1 MTDVKNI
8 RIEDFDY
15 PLPDERIALHPL
27 EQRDACKLL
36 VANSSGKITHS
47 VFSDLPILLRP
58 DTLIVANETKVI
70 RARLE
75 FVKETGAR
83 IEIFLLEPYS
93 PHEYVKSFASTHNC
107 SWNCLVGNK
116 KRWKD
121 GSLVKEIMA
130 GERSVKLSATLV
142 DPENNIVRFSWDDQR
157 LSFAEIV
164 EMAGNI
170 PIPPYLKRE
179 SEESD
184 LRDYQ
189 TVYSHTEGSVAA
201 PTAGLH
207 FTPELIRQLK
217 QYGNEFTT
225 VTLHVGAGTFQPV
238 KSEEIGDHPMHSEW
252 ISVSRHTLRRLISA
266 MENGR
271 DILAVGTTSVRTLES
286 LPYFGVL
293 SAQDNSGETEPR
305 ASLPEVTQWMP
316 YDDRYRNIDTLR
328 SLRHLLKYL
337 EANGL
342 ENLEATTSIMIAPGF
357 RWRIVNRL
365 ITNFHQPKST
375 LLLLVSSF
383 LGENRWR
390 GIYDEA
396 LANDYRFLSYGDA
409 CLFSRGGQPVELPL
423 AKSMVLRA
431 ATINAVDEAI
441 DRKTRNTQSLCGG
454 VMCDDSEYFV
464 KALERV
470 FESVGKDET
479 GIYIGEGAAP
489 LRFLTAFAASLPG
502 ANIKITCAPG
512 LRKRPI
518 KPLIDAL
525 LAMNAEIVFNDSPD
539 DWYITIKGRRLTGD
553 DIKVDSSFTS
563 QFLSA
568 LLLASPLWEGNGY
581 ANLRN
586 EVERRISGSH
596 NQVTVSRPYLEMTL
610 RMMENPAHAPEPD
623 WSGAAF
629 FYEYALIAKREVC
642 IARLTPPEESFQGD
656 SAVCDLYAMLG
667 VNTKFPH
674 NEMYENRDEERSVSK
689 EALLTFDA
697 TAFEIIRNCGTF
709 EFDFSDYPDMV
720 PSVAVALCYCR
731 VPFIFHGVGH
741 LRYKET
747 DRLFALQSILTRL
760 GYELGIEEEKL
771 VFNGEFR
778 PMQEFPIDIDPFGDH
793 RMAMA
798 FYPLELLGMVKIED
812 KAVVSKSFPD
822 YYLQFKNLI

>member
-36 VANSSGKITHS
+36 VANSLGKITHA

-93 PHEYVKSFASTHNC
+93 PHEYVNSFASTHSC
-107 SWNCLVGNK
+107 SWSCLVGNK

-121 GSLVKEIMA
+121 GPLIKEIMA
-130 GERSVKLSATLV
+130 GERPVKLSATLV
-142 DPENNIVRFSWDDQR
+142 DPENNKVRFSWDDQR

-217 QYGNEFTT
+217 QYRNEFTT

-252 ISVSRHTLRRLISA
+252 ISVSRHALRRLISA

-293 SAQDNSGETEPR
+293 AAQYDSGEVESR

-328 SLRHLLKYL
+328 SLRNLLKHL
-337 EANGL
+337 ETNGL

-390 GIYDEA
+390 
-396 LANDYRFLSYGDA
+396 
-409 CLFSRGGQPVELPL
+409 
-423 AKSMVLRA
+423 
-431 ATINAVDEAI
+431 AI
-441 DRKTRNTQSLCGG
+441 
-454 VMCDDSEYFV
+454 
-464 KALERV
+464 
-470 FESVGKDET
+470 
-479 GIYIGEGAAP
+479 
-489 LRFLTAFAASLPG
+489 
-502 ANIKITCAPG
+502 
-512 LRKRPI
+512 
-518 KPLIDAL
+518 
-525 LAMNAEIVFNDSPD
+525 
-539 DWYITIKGRRLTGD
+539 
-553 DIKVDSSFTS
+553 
-563 QFLSA
+563 
-568 LLLASPLWEGNGY
+568 
-581 ANLRN
+581 
-586 EVERRISGSH
+586 
-596 NQVTVSRPYLEMTL
+596 
-610 RMMENPAHAPEPD
+610 
-623 WSGAAF
+623 
-629 FYEYALIAKREVC
+629 
-642 IARLTPPEESFQGD
+642 
-656 SAVCDLYAMLG
+656 
-667 VNTKFPH
+667 
-674 NEMYENRDEERSVSK
+674 
-689 EALLTFDA
+689 
-697 TAFEIIRNCGTF
+697 
-709 EFDFSDYPDMV
+709 
-720 PSVAVALCYCR
+720 
-731 VPFIFHGVGH
+731 
-741 LRYKET
+741 
-747 DRLFALQSILTRL
+747 
-760 GYELGIEEEKL
+760 
-771 VFNGEFR
+771 
-778 PMQEFPIDIDPFGDH
+778 
-793 RMAMA
+793 
-798 FYPLELLGMVKIED
+798 
-812 KAVVSKSFPD
+812 
-822 YYLQFKNLI
+822 